1 MMPPADFTK
10 AIAAIDPNPYLAPL
24 LWQRGHRD
32 IAALPR
38 FLNIDRS
45 QSGDTQA
52 FGCEMEKAVKRIK
65 QAMANDELVALW
77 SDPAPDGIATTALL
91 WHGLQLGDRFSIIQ
105 PNHKNCLRGLSI
117 EELDRL
123 KIQGVTLVVACDMG
137 SHNAI
142 ELHYAKSIELD
153 VIIIDHHTDDRP
165 NVIHLNSRHLD
176 RNHTCATLPSVAI
189 AYKLI
194 EAIQGEEPT
203 NLLDIVAIGM
213 LADLVE
219 YKGEARSLF
228 QNSIP
233 QLQLQA
239 NPKTATR
246 PGIHRLL
253 KHCRDHG
260 DRATEF
266 NSGLGARIQTLS
278 QIQPERCIKLLT
290 TDDAT
295 EATAIA
301 DQAELSYTRS
311 LGLHKEILDQV
322 LTALQTIDLSTT
334 EAIVLAN
341 PQWNFNTLTS
351 VSKTIE
357 EIFQKPTFLF
367 STEDPEIV
375 RGVGRSSQDLYDLL
389 KPQMHLL
396 HRLGG
401 HPNSVSLS
409 LQGENLALFT
419 QAIDHHLRLHKP
431 NAILPPPDLCVTVAE
446 LGEKLYKALRYLE
459 PCGIGNLVPRL
470 LLKNVQFDD
479 LVTRNIKDSKQQR
492 IVYLQTEFKLHSNTR
507 QNSIPGSWWGHSKDE
522 VPKGLCDAI
531 VYLENNV
538 HKQRYE
544 VRLIECY
551 PVNPIVIKPNT
562 IPNTIPILDWRAESV
577 QSTEKVV
584 RLTQCPSDWNT
595 LKIAFRHAIAAQ
607 QPLALDYCLPTQ
619 NNWSQLIGIAK
630 YLARTGEHISPQYYC
645 DRLVVSATTFQVGL
659 EILRGLGFKIT
670 NQQNGLQISRA
681 TDNPPKISE
690 LTAAES
696 SWGIRVR
703 EERFR
708 QRYFAQVSLP
718 TIQAFLNQDSS
729 SFATL

>member
-45 QSGDTQA
+45 QSGETQA
-52 FGCEMEKAVKRIK
+52 FGCEMEKAIERIK

-91 WHGLQLGDRFSIIQ
+91 WHGLQLGDRLTIAQ
-105 PNHKNCLRGLSI
+105 PNYKNCLRGLSI

-123 KIQGVTLVVACDMG
+123 KRQGVTLVITCDTG

-142 ELHYAKSIELD
+142 EVNYAKSIGLD

-165 NVIHLNSRHLD
+165 HVIHLNSRHLD
-176 RNHTCATLPSVAI
+176 RNHACATLPSVAI
-189 AYKLI
+189 AYKLN
-194 EAIQGEEPT
+194 EAIQGNEQT

-213 LADLVE
+213 LSDLVE

-228 QNSIP
+228 QNSVP

-246 PGIHRLL
+246 PGIQRLL

-278 QIQPERCIKLLT
+278 QIQPELCLKLLT
-290 TDDAT
+290 TDNAT
-295 EATAIA
+295 EAIAIA
-301 DQAELSYTRS
+301 DQAELGYTRS

-322 LTALQTIDLSTT
+322 LTAIQTIDLSTT

-341 PQWNFNTLTS
+341 SQWNFNTLTS
-351 VSKTIE
+351 VAKTIE
-357 EIFQKPTFLF
+357 ERFQKPTFLF
-367 STEDPEIV
+367 STEDPKII
-375 RGVGRSSQDLYDLL
+375 RGVGRSAQDLYGLL

-401 HPNSVSLS
+401 HPNSISLS
-409 LQGENLALFT
+409 LQSENLALFT
-419 QAIDHHLRLHKP
+419 QAIDHHLRLNKP
-431 NAILPPPDLCVTVAE
+431 NVVIPPPDLCVTVAE
-446 LGEKLYKALRYLE
+446 LGEELYKALRFIE
-459 PCGIGNLVPRL
+459 PCGIGNPVPRL
-470 LLKNVQFDD
+470 ILRNIQFDD
-479 LVTRNIKDSKQQR
+479 LSTSNIKDSKQQR
-492 IVYLQTEFKLHSNTR
+492 IAYLQTQFKLYDNTNQHSI
-507 QNSIPGSWWGHSKDE
+507 SGSWWGHSQDE

-538 HKQRYE
+538 DKKRYT
-544 VRLIECY
+544 VRLVECS
-551 PVNPIVIKPNT
+551 PVNPIVIKPS
-562 IPNTIPILDWRAESV
+562 PIPILDWRTKSV
-577 QSTEKVV
+577 KSTQNVI

-595 LKIAFRHAIAAQ
+595 LKIAFRRAIVTQ
-607 QPLALDYCLPTQ
+607 QPLALDYRLPAQ

-630 YLARTGEHISPQYYC
+630 YLARTGEHISPQHYC
-645 DRLVVSATTFQVGL
+645 DRLVVSATTFQIGL
-659 EILRGLGFKIT
+659 EILRNLGFKIT
-670 NQQNGLQISRA
+670 NQQDGLQIFRA
-681 TDNPPKISE
+681 TDNPPEIAE
-690 LTAAES
+690 LAAAEA
-696 SWGIRVR
+696 SWTIRVR

-708 QRYFAQVSLP
+708 QRYFVQVSLP
-718 TIQAFLNQDSS
+718 IVQAFLNQDSS
-729 SFATL
+729 SLTTL

>member
-1 MMPPADFTK
+1 MMLPADFTE

-32 IAALPR
+32 IAELSK

-45 QSGDTQA
+45 QRSDTQA
-52 FGCEMEKAVKRIK
+52 FGFEMEKAVKRIK
-65 QAMANDELVALW
+65 QAMANNELVALW

-91 WHGLQLGDRFSIIQ
+91 WHGLQLGDRMTIVQ
-105 PNHKNCLRGLSI
+105 PNYKNCLRGLSI
-117 EELDRL
+117 KELDQL
-123 KIQGVTLVVACDMG
+123 KIQGVTLVITCDMG

-142 ELHYAKSIELD
+142 ELDYAKSIELD
-153 VIIIDHHTDDRP
+153 IIVIDHHTDDRP

-176 RNHTCATLPSVAI
+176 RNHSCATLPSVAI

-194 EAIQGEEPT
+194 EAIQGNEQT
-203 NLLDIVAIGM
+203 DLLDIVAIGM

-239 NPKTATR
+239 DPKTATR
-246 PGIHRLL
+246 PGIQRLL

-278 QIQPERCIKLLT
+278 QIQPELCIKLLT
-290 TDDAT
+290 TDNAT
-295 EATAIA
+295 EAMAIA
-301 DQAELSYTRS
+301 DQTELGYTRS

-322 LTALQTIDLSTT
+322 LTAIQTIDLSTT
-334 EAIVLAN
+334 EAIVLVN
-341 PQWNFNTLTS
+341 PQWNLNTLTS

-367 STEDPEIV
+367 TTEDPEIV
-375 RGVGRSSQDLYDLL
+375 RGVGRSSQDLYNLL
-389 KPQMHLL
+389 KPQIHLL

-419 QAIDHHLRLHKP
+419 QAIEHHLRLHKP
-431 NAILPPPDLCVTVAE
+431 NAIILPPDLCVTVAE
-446 LGEKLYKALRYLE
+446 LGEELYKALRYIE
-459 PCGIGNLVPRL
+459 PCGIGNPIPRL

-479 LVTRNIKDSKQQR
+479 LVTSNIKDNKQQR
-492 IVYLQTEFKLHSNTR
+492 IVYLQTQFRLYNNTR
-507 QNSIPGSWWGHSKDE
+507 QNSIPGSWRGHSQDE
-522 VPKGLCDAI
+522 MPKGLCDAI

-538 HKQRYE
+538 QNKRYE

-551 PVNPIVIKPNT
+551 PVNPIVIKPS
-562 IPNTIPILDWRAESV
+562 IVPILDWRTESV
-577 QSTEKVV
+577 KSTEKVV
-584 RLTQCPSDWNT
+584 RLTQCPSNWNI
-595 LKIAFRHAIAAQ
+595 LQIAFRHAIATQ

-645 DRLVVSATTFQVGL
+645 DRLVVSATTFQIGL
-659 EILRGLGFKIT
+659 EILRNLGFKIT
-670 NQQNGLQISRA
+670 NQQNGLKISRA
-681 TDNPPKISE
+681 TDNPPKMAE

-696 SWGIRVR
+696 SWSIRVR

-708 QRYFAQVSLP
+708 QRYFAQVNLP
-718 TIQAFLNQDSS
+718 IVQAFLNQDSS

>member
-1 MMPPADFTK
+1 MMLPADFTE

-32 IAALPR
+32 IAALSK

-45 QSGDTQA
+45 QRSDTQA
-52 FGCEMEKAVKRIK
+52 FGCEMEKAVERIK

-91 WHGLQLGDRFSIIQ
+91 WHGLQLGDRLSIVQ
-105 PNHKNCLRGLSI
+105 PNYKNCLRGLSI
-117 EELDRL
+117 KELDRL
-123 KIQGVTLVVACDMG
+123 KRQGVTLVITCDMG

-142 ELHYAKSIELD
+142 ELDYAKSIELD
-153 VIIIDHHTDDRP
+153 IIVIDHHTDDRP

-176 RNHTCATLPSVAI
+176 RNHSCATLPSVAI

-194 EAIQGEEPT
+194 EAIQGNEQT

-246 PGIHRLL
+246 PGIQRLL

-266 NSGLGARIQTLS
+266 NSGLGARIQALS
-278 QIQPERCIKLLT
+278 QIQPELCIKLLT
-290 TDDAT
+290 TDNAT
-295 EATAIA
+295 EAMAIA
-301 DQAELSYTRS
+301 DQTELGYTRS
-311 LGLHKEILDQV
+311 LGLHKEVLDQV
-322 LTALQTIDLSTT
+322 LTAIQTIDLSTT

-367 STEDPEIV
+367 TTEDPEIV

-409 LQGENLALFT
+409 LQGENLALFG

-431 NAILPPPDLCVTVAE
+431 NVIIPPPDLCVTVAE
-446 LGEKLYKALRYLE
+446 LGEELYKALRYIE
-459 PCGIGNLVPRL
+459 PYGIGNPVPRL
-470 LLKNVQFDD
+470 LLKNIQFDN
-479 LVTRNIKDSKQQR
+479 LVTSNIKDNKQQR
-492 IVYLQTEFKLHSNTR
+492 IVYLQTQFRLYNNTR
-507 QNSIPGSWWGHSKDE
+507 QNSIPGSWRGHSQDE
-522 VPKGLCDAI
+522 VPKGLCDTI

-538 HKQRYE
+538 QHKRYE

-551 PVNPIVIKPNT
+551 PVNPIVIKPS
-562 IPNTIPILDWRAESV
+562 IVPILDWRTESV
-577 QSTEKVV
+577 KSTEKVV
-584 RLTQCPSDWNT
+584 RLAQCPSDWNT
-595 LKIAFRHAIAAQ
+595 LKIAFRHAIATQ
-607 QPLALDYCLPTQ
+607 RPLALDYCLPTQ

-645 DRLVVSATTFQVGL
+645 DRLVVSATTFQIGL
-659 EILRGLGFKIT
+659 EILRDLGFIIT
-670 NQQNGLQISRA
+670 SNQDGLQISRA
-681 TDNPPKISE
+681 TDNPPKIAE

-696 SWGIRVR
+696 SWSIRVR

-718 TIQAFLNQDSS
+718 IVQAFLNQDSS